1 MQQERE
7 RLAKEYEEIF
17 AEQQALQDKLDGI
30 NREMVA
36 IDAYESAKSGKV
48 QRQVRAPR
56 ATGTRRG
63 RTGSKREGVLQAIK
77 DAAAGLTRGE
87 LLQELGLKGDK
98 SAEISVSNA
107 LTALTK
113 SNQVARREGKYRA
126 A

>member
-1 MQQERE
+1 
-7 RLAKEYEEIF
+7 
-17 AEQQALQDKLDGI
+17 
-30 NREMVA
+30 MVA

-63 RTGSKREGVLQAIK
+63 RTGSKREGILQAIK
-77 DAAAGLTRGE
+77 DAAAGLTRAE
-87 LLQELGLKGDK
+87 LLQKLGLKSDK
-98 SAEISVSNA
+98 SGEMSVSNA

-113 SNQVARREGKYRA
+113 GNQVARREGRYHA